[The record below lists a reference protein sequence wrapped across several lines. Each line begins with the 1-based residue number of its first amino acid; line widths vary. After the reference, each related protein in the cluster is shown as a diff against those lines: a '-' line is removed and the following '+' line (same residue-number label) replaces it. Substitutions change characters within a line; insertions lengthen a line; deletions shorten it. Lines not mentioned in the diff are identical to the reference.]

1 MSIYVIELF
10 GSFWIKGVESNRP
23 IRPVT
28 PPRSFSI
35 FFYNNCNENKEF
47 ELLFLVL
54 RDETTQEI
62 LDTATDTANVEF
74 IKINYERRWNY
85 LGIRSNRFVSQFS
98 NSFRLS
104 AKTDPPLSDE
114 TSFAQGLSP
123 LILFQSFLDKET
135 PSILKFISGWDT
147 WYIWGRGVFRGVEA
161 FEVSKFEMSTQVF
174 RDRWNVEASDIARS
188 THNPIRSIVESLVVE
203 PNPAKSLISLS
214 IGEIF
219 LFYACVRERE
229 FYFTLPGS

>member
-1 MSIYVIELF
+1 MQQIDDEKICLGVSIYVIELF

-104 AKTDPPLSDE
+104 AETDPPLSDE
-114 TSFAQGLSP
+114 TSFAQGLSSAHP
-123 LILFQSFLDKET
+123 LPILS
-135 PSILKFISGWDT
+135 
-147 WYIWGRGVFRGVEA
+147 R
-161 FEVSKFEMSTQVF
+161 
-174 RDRWNVEASDIARS
+174 
-188 THNPIRSIVESLVVE
+188 
-203 PNPAKSLISLS
+203 
-214 IGEIF
+214 
-219 LFYACVRERE
+219 
-229 FYFTLPGS
+229 